1 MLDSNKPIDA
11 VVADARAARDA
22 GFATAGMP
30 QIFGYDA
37 LTLLAVVGR
46 EVPDIELFVGVVPTY
61 PRHPIMLAAQ
71 ALTTSAATGGRLVLG
86 IGLSH
91 QIVIEGM
98 FGYSFDKPGSHM
110 EEYLSAL
117 MPLLHGE
124 QVDFHGDT
132 ITAATMGPIEVD
144 APAPTVLVAA
154 LGPRMLRMAG
164 TMADGTITWMTGP
177 STLESHIIPRITAAA
192 DEAGRPA
199 PRVSVGLPVLVSDDA
214 DAARA
219 RAAEVFAMYG
229 MLPSYQAML
238 EREGVDGPAGV
249 AIVGDEREVTAQI
262 QHLADIGVTEFAAA
276 PFGVG
281 EDLDRTVTLLSS
293 LARS

>member
-1 MLDSNKPIDA
+1 MLDVNKSIDA
-11 VVADARAARDA
+11 VVADTQAAADA
-22 GFATAGMP
+22 GFDTVGMP

-37 LTLLAVVGR
+37 LTLLAVIGR
-46 EVPDIELFVGVVPTY
+46 EVPDIDLFVGVVPTY

-71 ALTTSAATGGRLVLG
+71 ALTTSAATGGRLTLG

-91 QIVIEGM
+91 QIVIENM

-110 EEYLSAL
+110 QEYLSAL
-117 MPLLHGE
+117 MPLLNGE
-124 QVDFHGDT
+124 QVGYRGET

-164 TMADGTITWMTGP
+164 SMTDGTITWMTGP
-177 STLESHIIPRITAAA
+177 STLESHIIPTITAAA

-199 PRVSVGLPVLVSDDA
+199 PQVAVGLPVLVTDDV

-249 AIVGDEREVTAQI
+249 AIVGDEHAVTEQI

-276 PFGVG
+276 PFGAG
-281 EDLDRTVTLLSS
+281 EEAERTMTLLSS